1 MIQVIC
7 KRDTYTY
14 NAYHVIKA
22 FYPSEEIHCRVE
34 EKASNYVMVQLADGQ
49 KV

>member
-22 FYPSEEIHCRVE
+22 FYPSEEIRCRDRG
-34 EKASNYVMVQLADGQ
+34 KSL
-49 KV
+49 

>member
-14 NAYHVIKA
+14 NAYHVIQG

-34 EKASNYVMVQLADGQ
+34 EKPLIM
-49 KV
+49 